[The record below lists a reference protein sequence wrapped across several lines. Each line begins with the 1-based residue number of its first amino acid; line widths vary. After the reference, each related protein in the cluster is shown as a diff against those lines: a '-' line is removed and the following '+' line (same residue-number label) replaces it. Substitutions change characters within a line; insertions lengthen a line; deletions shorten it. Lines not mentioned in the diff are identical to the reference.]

1 MAKVSPVQQ
10 IVTTEQS
17 LEQNDNNVSIGNP
30 EAMTQTFGQLNFPP
44 INPEN
49 QPQEVEDVN
58 TDNVVDLI
66 QNKPETT
73 PDSVEVEAAPT
84 MAAPA
89 TREQST
95 AQEIMVL
102 EVEDIPVETVD
113 DKFRVICLT
122 CGDVVTKFQN
132 STTPLIRRMTVT
144 R

>member
-66 QNKPETT
+66 QNEVPREISGKIDYKGEPPNVYNGCTGNT
-73 PDSVEVEAAPT
+73 RTKQGTRNSGSPSGGHTSRNRRRHVPRHMPD
-84 MAAPA
+84 M
-89 TREQST
+89 RRCRHQ
-95 AQEIMVL
+95 
-102 EVEDIPVETVD
+102 IPL
-113 DKFRVICLT
+113 RL
-122 CGDVVTKFQN
+122 
-132 STTPLIRRMTVT
+132 S
-144 R
+144 